1 MTISRHLMVIIIS
14 IWSLLDVAPVMA
26 QRIALMV
33 PVGGGFEDQSA
44 PPSYV
49 DHIASELIRREP
61 RLHLVRAPWSRFISG
76 LDAGEPMVTL
86 PMLRL
91 PSRED
96 KYQWITNYLR
106 AEYVYISRT
115 NPATNSNAAVGEKSV
130 GVLRNSAMELDLQA
144 QNIKNLMPFEYRA
157 LPLLLQSGRI
167 NLWYSARHE
176 ALWAWQ
182 SMGLGPQQPV
192 VGATIAV
199 ADNWIVGA
207 RSVPPDLILHLRELV
222 AAIKQDD
229 EIDGTAARYFLTP
242 TH

>member
-1 MTISRHLMVIIIS
+1 MLIFSVWTL
-14 IWSLLDVAPVMA
+14 WGAAPAMA

-33 PVGGGFEDQSA
+33 PVGGGFETQSA

-49 DHIASELIRREP
+49 DHIASELIRREA
-61 RLHLVRAPWSRFISG
+61 RLHLVRAPWSRIISG

-115 NPATNSNAAVGEKSV
+115 DPATNSNAAVGDKSV

-182 SMGLGPQQPV
+182 SLGLGPPPV

-199 ADNWIVGA
+199 ADNWLVGA
-207 RSVPPDLILHLRELV
+207 RSVPPDLVLHLRALV

-229 EIDGTAARYFLTP
+229 EIDGTAARYFLTT